1 VQTAYRK
8 VDIQIQDQHSGYW
21 KTVLGGDFPEQ
32 GISQVVA
39 NHKRTHP
46 NCRVRAIDRVTKAL
60 IDLQ

>member
-1 VQTAYRK
+1 MGYRK
-8 VDIQIQDQHSGYW
+8 VDIQIQFGTSGFW
-21 KTVLGGDFPEQ
+21 KTVLGGDFQEQ
-32 GISQVVA
+32 GISQVLA